1 MLPQL
6 LPCCLYSSGRLLSLP
21 NPLLQQRWAESCR
34 LQYPPGLSGVG
45 FWPSLVIFP
54 PLWSISQARLAL
66 CRLHSQILAE
76 QGSARAV
83 CGVFPAGN
91 MPALYSAKDLG
102 LQPLEWVFCHFLRGR
117 VLARAGCAALGAGMF
132 HGNPGR
138 IVPKL
143 QVCDQRSSS
152 EHSISKMYL
161 WHNLSETLL
170 LQPHGIP
177 ITSHPEAPPAL

>member
-1 MLPQL
+1 MFPQL
-6 LPCCLYSSGRLLSLP
+6 LPCRLYSSGRLLSLP

-45 FWPSLVIFP
+45 SWPSLVIFP

-91 MPALYSAKDLG
+91 TPALYSAKDLG
-102 LQPLEWVFCHFLRGR
+102 LQPLEWAVTLPEKGESLLELA
-117 VLARAGCAALGAGMF
+117 VLLWELGCLMETQAG
-132 HGNPGR
+132 
-138 IVPKL
+138 
-143 QVCDQRSSS
+143 
-152 EHSISKMYL
+152 
-161 WHNLSETLL
+161 
-170 LQPHGIP
+170 
-177 ITSHPEAPPAL
+177 